1 MLKVES
7 RVRRRE
13 REINSVMKVKEETE
27 TQVNEQRAKLADQQA
42 VNQDKVDQLQ
52 LRIQGKQTKINKADE
67 DNANITRRMDLR
79 KQEREG
85 KDD

>member
-1 MLKVES
+1 
-7 RVRRRE
+7 
-13 REINSVMKVKEETE
+13 MKVKEETE

-67 DNANITRRMDLR
+67 DNKNITRRMDLR

>member
-1 MLKVES
+1 
-7 RVRRRE
+7 
-13 REINSVMKVKEETE
+13 MKVKEETE
-27 TQVNEQRAKLADQQA
+27 TQVNEQRAKLAEQQA

-67 DNANITRRMDLR
+67 DNKNITRRMDLR

>member
-27 TQVNEQRAKLADQQA
+27 TQVNEQRAKLAEQQA

-67 DNANITRRMDLR
+67 DNKNITRRMDLR

>member
-67 DNANITRRMDLR
+67 DNKNITRRMDLR

>member
-1 MLKVES
+1 
-7 RVRRRE
+7 
-13 REINSVMKVKEETE
+13 MKVKEETE
-27 TQVNEQRAKLADQQA
+27 TQGNEQRAKLADQQA